1 MIGGVVGVRSL
12 YAIKGANQ
20 SPASINALINAAC
33 LASIVCGVPPFLQK
47 NTRGGDWRR
56 WCEERCKKCL
66 RCAHSGLLSHAWEKR
81 EREKKKR
88 KSFLCAEAAEIL
100 KYTTENFK
108 ICN

>member
-1 MIGGVVGVRSL
+1 MVWRWGVIGGGVVGVRSL

-81 EREKKKR
+81 EREKKK
-88 KSFLCAEAAEIL
+88 KKLSLCRGR
-100 KYTTENFK
+100 
-108 ICN
+108 